1 MLTLGS
7 ALVTSAILLTIL
19 IAFLFRRPD
28 PPRWTRPD
36 LVAMLAGVPPT
47 AVLGLGFGYMLIGL
61 HRLISA
67 PDVYDLAG
75 AVAIWALAAAVWHRL
90 GVRARF
96 RAYAAAGRPGVV
108 AASHLAGP
116 GGSSAAPPAS
126 PAGSSHLRAA

>member
-7 ALVTSAILLTIL
+7 ALVSSAILLTVL

-47 AVLGLGFGYMLIGL
+47 AVIGLGFGYMLIGL
-61 HRLISA
+61 HRLITA
-67 PDVYDLAG
+67 PEVYDLAG
-75 AVAIWALAAAVWHRL
+75 AVAVWALAAVLWRRL

-96 RAYAAAGRPGVV
+96 RAYAAAGRPG
-108 AASHLAGP
+108 ALARPSLAGP
-116 GGSSAAPPAS
+116 AGAAPAS
-126 PAGSSHLRAA
+126 PASPSHLRAA

>member
-7 ALVTSAILLTIL
+7 ALVASAILLTVL

-47 AVLGLGFGYMLIGL
+47 AVIGLGLGYMLIGL

-67 PDVYDLAG
+67 PEVYDLAG
-75 AVAIWALAAAVWHRL
+75 AVTVWALAALLWRSL
-90 GVRARF
+90 GVGARF
-96 RAYAAAGRPGVV
+96 RAYAADRRPGAV
-108 AASHLAGP
+108 APPGLAGP
-116 GGSSAAPPAS
+116 AGAPPAS
-126 PAGSSHLRAA
+126 PAGPSHLRAA